1 MTIGREKYDLLSR
14 IETALEGQIE
24 AERKYQNLLD
34 RQGALEAVN
43 QKLQAELDNVSFTSA
58 ADEMVAKTT
67 DENLNALLIENQALK
82 AELDEFKHPW
92 RKMVSKNELD
102 DMVNSPPHYTSHPS
116 GIECIQITEHMSFNI
131 GNAIK
136 YLWRQG
142 LKVDSIEDLK
152 KAVWYIEREIVK

>member
-82 AELDEFKHPW
+82 AELDEFKKPH
-92 RKMVSKNELD
+92 RTINERELD
-102 DMVNSPPHYTSHPS
+102 DMVNSPPHYMSHPS